1 MPIFEALSNTANNI
15 TRAGEQLTAI
25 REGDKDRAVE
35 QNKLQLQARQ
45 VQMQEMQLGEQLRQ
59 AQEARSLK
67 EGMGEAS
74 KGGIQGIV
82 EYLNSQGYAEKAA
95 ELTRAYT
102 DIKNVTA
109 QTEKTM
115 FETNSAIE
123 DRAINNAFS
132 TLVATPPE
140 ARQEIYSNIRN
151 YLGEKYGLQLPEQL
165 TPEVMMS
172 MGNISAEKNKF
183 YQTMMSNPD
192 MMRTLGS
199 GLMETFTAEGQE
211 QVKGVTS
218 SIIGSLNR
226 DKQRAENIAETK
238 MLMEAE
244 NQNRVTGLQE
254 RRLQFDQAKANIDI
268 AQKERG
274 LDIKEMKALNGEKG
288 IGQQIVEGLSA
299 VDSNKSIQAKSD
311 KIAELQGNVR
321 TLERIKGMYDPELLG
336 AKAKAKSWLS
346 TAKDFLGKASEDDKE
361 FIRQVTRLEGE
372 VGMFL
377 SAYAKAIS
385 GSAVAEPEFQR
396 LARQLLNDK
405 MTPAQFE
412 TAMERLMG
420 LMTDEIQVLSDQV
433 ASRQTPLNSTGRME
447 PRPNMLRSEQVER
460 VKSLF
465 ERGMQ

>member
-25 REGDKDRAVE
+25 KEGDKNRAVE

-67 EGMGEAS
+67 EGMGKAS
-74 KGGIQGIV
+74 QGGIQGIV

-109 QTEKTM
+109 QTERTM

-123 DRAINNAFS
+123 DRAVNNAFS

-151 YLGEKYGLQLPEQL
+151 YLGEKHGLQLPEQL

-172 MGNISAEKNKF
+172 MGNISAEKNRF

-199 GLMETFTAEGQE
+199 GLMETFTAEGQD

-218 SIIGSLNR
+218 NIIGSLNR
-226 DKQRAENIAETK
+226 DKQRAEGIAEAK
-238 MLMEAE
+238 MMIDAE
-244 NQNRVTGLQE
+244 NQNRVAGLQE

-268 AQKERG
+268 AKIRG
-274 LDIKEMKALNGEKG
+274 GG
-288 IGQQIVEGLSA
+288 YYVE
-299 VDSNKSIQAKSD
+299 I
-311 KIAELQGNVR
+311 
-321 TLERIKGMYDPELLG
+321 
-336 AKAKAKSWLS
+336 S
-346 TAKDFLGKASEDDKE
+346 T
-361 FIRQVTRLEGE
+361 V
-372 VGMFL
+372 
-377 SAYAKAIS
+377 
-385 GSAVAEPEFQR
+385 
-396 LARQLLNDK
+396 
-405 MTPAQFE
+405 
-412 TAMERLMG
+412 
-420 LMTDEIQVLSDQV
+420 
-433 ASRQTPLNSTGRME
+433 
-447 PRPNMLRSEQVER
+447 
-460 VKSLF
+460 
-465 ERGMQ
+465 

>member
-25 REGDKDRAVE
+25 KEGDKDRAVE

-67 EGMGEAS
+67 EGMGKAS
-74 KGGIQGIV
+74 QGGIQGIT
-82 EYLNSQGYAEKAA
+82 EYLNSQGYADKAA
-95 ELTRAYT
+95 ELTKAYT

-123 DRAINNAFS
+123 DRAVNNAFS

-151 YLGEKYGLQLPEQL
+151 YLGEKHGLQLPEQL

-172 MGNISAEKNKF
+172 MGNISAEKNRF

-211 QVKGVTS
+211 QVKSVTS
-218 SIIGSLNR
+218 NIIGSLNR
-226 DKQRAENIAETK
+226 DKQRAEGIAEAK
-238 MLMEAE
+238 MMIDAE
-244 NQNRVTGLQE
+244 NQNRVAGLQE

-336 AKAKAKSWLS
+336 AKAKAKGWVKV
-346 TAKDFLGKASEDDKE
+346 AKDFLGKASEDDKE
-361 FIRQVTRLEGE
+361 FIRQVTALEGE

-396 LARQLLNDK
+396 LARNLLNGD
-405 MTPAQFE
+405 MTPTQFE

-447 PRPNMLRSEQVER
+447 PRPNTMRTTQVER

-465 ERGMQ
+465 EGGMQ